1 MAAPSVPAATLT
13 PVLVNLLRGA
23 SDLACVAATH
33 AKLIKA
39 GAASTLASCNHLLAA
54 YCRCGATGHA
64 RDLFDG
70 MRGRDVV
77 SWTTLM
83 SGYAGAGRPRE
94 AVALLPEMSID
105 GVPPNAVT
113 FSTAA
118 SACARLADAG
128 LGRQV
133 HARAEVAGC
142 ARDAFVATALVDMY
156 GKAGGVE
163 DARAVF
169 DAMAEPAR
177 NAVSWGAMLAA
188 YAQNALGNEAI
199 QLFAE
204 LRTSGGGVA
213 PNHFIL
219 SSAINACASVARLG
233 IGKCIHGAVLRLGHE
248 HNEVVAVA
256 LVDMYSKCGCYEY
269 SRKVFGMIKQ
279 PSVIPYTSII
289 VAAAKYGLGS
299 YSLTLFNEMIDQGVR
314 PNAIT
319 LLGVMHACSHSG
331 LVDTGLQFLHSM
343 QSKYG
348 IVPCPSHYTCAVDM
362 LGRAGRLEEAF
373 ELANEARLEGSDAL
387 MLWNSMISAC
397 RTHKRLDLATM
408 AGQRMSEFNQDIVG
422 GLVAMSNAYTAA
434 GQTDEAAAL
443 WSSMRRRGIRKDPG
457 CSWIEVKDTPYV
469 FYAGSISQAGARAD
483 EIRILLEEL
492 EGKMREKGYRGTFGS
507 TRVFDAEEEDGDER
521 KGVMVG
527 LHSEIL
533 ALGFGLLVVPK
544 GMTIRVMKNLRMCCD
559 CHEAFKL
566 ISGIV
571 EREFVVRDLNRFHHF
586 KMGSCSCNDYW

>member
-1 MAAPSVPAATLT
+1 MAAPLSSTATLA
-13 PVLVNLLRGA
+13 PVLIHILRGA
-23 SDLACVAATH
+23 SNLASVAATH
-33 AKLIKA
+33 AKLLKA
-39 GAASTLASCNHLLAA
+39 GVAFTIASCNHLLAA
-54 YCRCGATGHA
+54 YCRCSATGAA

-70 MRGRDVV
+70 MRERDVV

-83 SGYAGAGRPRE
+83 SGYAGVGRPRE
-94 AVALLPEMSID
+94 ALALLRGMSLD
-105 GVPPNAVT
+105 GVLPNAVT

-118 SACARLADAG
+118 SSCARLADAG

-142 ARDAFVATALVDMY
+142 ARDAVVATALVDMY

-169 DAMAEPAR
+169 DGMAAPAR
-177 NAVSWGAMLAA
+177 NVVSWGAMLSV

-204 LRTSGGGVA
+204 LRTKGNGVA
-213 PNHFIL
+213 PNHFML
-219 SSAINACASVARLG
+219 SSVISACAGVARLG
-233 IGKCIHGAVLRLGHE
+233 IGKCLHGAVLRLGQE
-248 HNEVVAVA
+248 GNDVVAVA

-269 SRKVFGMIKQ
+269 SRKVFDRIEQ

-289 VAAAKYGLGS
+289 VAAAKYGLGRCA
-299 YSLTLFNEMIDQGVR
+299 LTLFDEMIDRGVQ
-314 PNAIT
+314 PNDVT
-319 LLGVMHACSHSG
+319 LLGVMHACNHSG
-331 LVDTGLQFLHSM
+331 LVDTGLQLLRSM
-343 QSKYG
+343 QSKCG
-348 IVPCPSHYTCAVDM
+348 IAPCPSHYTCAVDM

-373 ELANEARLEGSDAL
+373 ELTNEVQVEGNDAL
-387 MLWNSMISAC
+387 MLWNSLLSAC

-408 AGQRMSEFNQDIVG
+408 AGQRVSEFNQDVAG
-422 GLVAMSNAYTAA
+422 GLVAMSNAYVSA
-434 GQTDEAAAL
+434 GLTDNAAAV

-457 CSWIEVKDTPYV
+457 CSWIEVKDIPHV
-469 FYAGSISQAGARAD
+469 FYAGTISCTGARAG
-483 EIRILLEEL
+483 EVMMLLDEL
-492 EGKMREKGYRGTFGS
+492 EGKMREKGYKGRLGS
-507 TRVFDAEEEDGDER
+507 ARVFDAHVDDGEEGE
-521 KGVMVG
+521 GVMVG
-527 LHSEIL
+527 VHSEIL

-559 CHEAFKL
+559 CHEAFKI
-566 ISGIV
+566 ISAIV